1 MTKNIQKI
9 LELPLVIVLISFL
22 AILLILS
29 LQENKKKS
37 LIDTKNLEQNQKNV
51 ELFEK
56 KVEEK
61 EEFLQ
66 QAQDDLYK
74 EKLIRDELVKS
85 KDEEIVVQIPVNDSD
100 NAKENNQETL
110 DKSDYRVQNWRAWW
124 KLLAKR

>member
-9 LELPLVIVLISFL
+9 FELPLVIVLISFL

-37 LIDTKNLEQNQKNV
+37 LIDTKNLEQNQKSV

-61 EEFLQ
+61 EQFLQ

-100 NAKENNQETL
+100 HAKENNQETL

-124 KLLAKR
+124 KLLTKR

>member
-9 LELPLVIVLISFL
+9 LELPLMIVLISFL

-37 LIDTKNLEQNQKNV
+37 LIDTKNLEQNQKSV

-100 NAKENNQETL
+100 HAKENNQETL

-124 KLLAKR
+124 KLLTKR

>member
-9 LELPLVIVLISFL
+9 FELPLVIVLISFL

-37 LIDTKNLEQNQKNV
+37 LIDTKNLEQNQKSV

-74 EKLIRDELVKS
+74 EKLIRNELVKS

-124 KLLAKR
+124 KLLTKR

>member
-9 LELPLVIVLISFL
+9 LELPLMIVLISFL

-37 LIDTKNLEQNQKNV
+37 LIDTKNLEQNQKSV

>member
-9 LELPLVIVLISFL
+9 FELPLVIVLISFL

-37 LIDTKNLEQNQKNV
+37 LIDTKNLEQNQKSV

-74 EKLIRDELVKS
+74 EKLIRNELVKS

-100 NAKENNQETL
+100 HAKENNQETL

-124 KLLAKR
+124 KLLTKR

>member
-9 LELPLVIVLISFL
+9 FELPLVIVLISFL

-37 LIDTKNLEQNQKNV
+37 LIDTKNLEQNQKSV

-100 NAKENNQETL
+100 HAKENNQETL

-124 KLLAKR
+124 KLLTKR